1 MAPTF
6 AEVSTARYVLLT
18 TFTKDCRPKPTAV

>member
-6 AEVSTARYVLLT
+6 AEVSEARYIVLT
-18 TFTKDCRPKPTAV
+18 TFTKDGRPKPTAV